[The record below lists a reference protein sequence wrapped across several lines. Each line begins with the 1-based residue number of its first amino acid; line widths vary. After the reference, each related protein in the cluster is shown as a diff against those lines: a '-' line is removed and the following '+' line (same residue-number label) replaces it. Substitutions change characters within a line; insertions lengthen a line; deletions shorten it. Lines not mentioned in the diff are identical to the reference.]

1 MIDRTT
7 IEDIVVKIDE
17 VVKFVINSQ
26 KEENNLRAEQKRCE
40 DRQQDILHEFEFSQL
55 SRRERNLLAKELK
68 EIRLERRYVKG
79 LIELIEPFSQQ
90 VKSKSGAASTF
101 SSIANRVRE
110 IRAQQEARTYG
121 PREGDSDLKIDN
133 SQHYEVSPTDKSHK
147 FKVAKRK

>member
-1 MIDRTT
+1 MIDRPT
-7 IEDIVVKIDE
+7 IDEIVVKIDE

-68 EIRLERRYVKG
+68 AVRLERRYIKG

-110 IRAQQEARTYG
+110 IREQQEARTYG
-121 PREGDSDLKIDN
+121 PREGDSELKIDN
-133 SQHYEVSPTDKSHK
+133 SQHYDVKPTDKAHK
-147 FKVAKRK
+147 FKVARRK